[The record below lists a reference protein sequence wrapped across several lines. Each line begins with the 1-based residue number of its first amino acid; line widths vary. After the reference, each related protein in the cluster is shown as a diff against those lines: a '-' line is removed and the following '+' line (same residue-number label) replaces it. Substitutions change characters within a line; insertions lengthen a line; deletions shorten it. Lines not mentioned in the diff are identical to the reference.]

1 MQILL
6 FLWVIF
12 FWLIWLPMPASDLT
26 AEDVKEVTLLS
37 NYQMVILVY
46 FKEFHLPA
54 INSTFDRKVSG
65 QKGGAEEK
73 PQAIAFSLKKKTK
86 VKLNWRLTT
95 TKLMSHNQSFFFEKI
110 YLLINIKD
118 ILNYWTFEIGK
129 RTLGTSYLFA
139 RLSLI
144 IYITRSAFHERN
156 HDAKTVF

>member
-1 MQILL
+1 
-6 FLWVIF
+6 
-12 FWLIWLPMPASDLT
+12 MPASDLT

-118 ILNYWTFEIGK
+118 ILNY
-129 RTLGTSYLFA
+129 
-139 RLSLI
+139 
-144 IYITRSAFHERN
+144 
-156 HDAKTVF
+156 

>member
-1 MQILL
+1 MPSNPRLILALSKMTTICCRLVSQSELVIGKNKTKDFIYKLRNCKYYSFCESFFFGL
-6 FLWVIF
+6 FGYLC
-12 FWLIWLPMPASDLT
+12 LLDRS

-54 INSTFDRKVSG
+54 INSTFDRKVLG

-95 TKLMSHNQSFFFEKI
+95 TKLMSHNQLFFFSFGKI
-110 YLLINIKD
+110 IC
-118 ILNYWTFEIGK
+118 
-129 RTLGTSYLFA
+129 
-139 RLSLI
+139 
-144 IYITRSAFHERN
+144 
-156 HDAKTVF
+156 

>member
-1 MQILL
+1 MSH
-6 FLWVIF
+6 F

-73 PQAIAFSLKKKTK
+73 PQAIAAFSLKKKTK

-95 TKLMSHNQSFFFEKI
+95 TKLMSHNHSICIFKCFLLHTFCIRIVQITQFYPYQTYNLRFHSF
-110 YLLINIKD
+110 
-118 ILNYWTFEIGK
+118 LNRALTNRNRFEI
-129 RTLGTSYLFA
+129 
-139 RLSLI
+139 
-144 IYITRSAFHERN
+144 
-156 HDAKTVF
+156 